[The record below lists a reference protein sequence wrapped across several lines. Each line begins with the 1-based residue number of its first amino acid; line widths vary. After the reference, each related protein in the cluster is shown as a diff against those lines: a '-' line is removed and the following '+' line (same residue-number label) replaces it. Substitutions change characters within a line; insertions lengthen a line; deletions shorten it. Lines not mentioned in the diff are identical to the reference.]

1 MAMISSLSNQRVKDW
16 MRLYQKKYRK
26 NQYLIFDEDMIR
38 SAIEYDCLDTLIYC
52 GNNDIEFPNSVEVSP
67 EVMDKLSKGKSLKYI
82 GVANML
88 KEGLDNPKRVVI
100 LDDLQDPSNVG
111 MIISSAY
118 LFGYDS
124 IILNSFTADIY
135 HEKCLDKAKDS
146 LYKVNILRCDVKEII
161 PELKKEGFKVYAT
174 GLRKETK
181 ELEETLIYDKMAFIL
196 GNEGS
201 GVKEELYDLSDEI
214 VKIRMENIDSL
225 NVAIAGSIVMYHFAI
240 KQ

>member
-1 MAMISSLSNQRVKDW
+1 MISSLSNQRVKDW

-38 SAIEYDCLDTLIYC
+38 SAIEYDYLDTLIYC

-82 GVANML
+82 GDSNML

>member
-1 MAMISSLSNQRVKDW
+1 MISSLSNQRVKDW

-38 SAIEYDCLDTLIYC
+38 SAIEYDYLDTLIYC

-240 KQ
+240 KH

>member
-1 MAMISSLSNQRVKDW
+1 MISSLSNLRVKDW

-38 SAIEYDCLDTLIYC
+38 SAIEYDYLDTLIYC

>member
-1 MAMISSLSNQRVKDW
+1 MISSLSNQRVKDW
-16 MRLYQKKYRK
+16 MHLYQKKYRK

-38 SAIEYDCLDTLIYC
+38 SAIEYDYLDTLIYC

>member
-1 MAMISSLSNQRVKDW
+1 MISSLGNQRVKDW
-16 MRLYQKKYRK
+16 MRLYQKKYRR

-38 SAIEYDCLDTLIYC
+38 SAIEYGYLDTLIYSQSC
-52 GNNDIEFPNSVEVSP
+52 EIAFANSVEVSI
-67 EVMDKLSKGKSLKYI
+67 EVMDKLSKGKGLRYI

-88 KEGLDNPKRVVI
+88 KEGLNNPRRIVI
-100 LDDLQDPSNVG
+100 LDDLQDPANVG

-124 IILNSFTADIY
+124 VILNSFTADIY
-135 HEKCLDKAKDS
+135 HEKCLDKASDS
-146 LYKVNILRCDVKEII
+146 LYKVNILRCDVREII
-161 PELKKEGFKVYAT
+161 PELKREGFKIYAT

-181 ELEETLIYDKMAFIL
+181 ELEETLVYDKMAFIL

-201 GVKEELYDLSDEI
+201 GVKEELYELSDEI

-225 NVAIAGSIVMYHFAI
+225 NVAIAGSIVMYHFAT

>member
-1 MAMISSLSNQRVKDW
+1 MKEQ
-16 MRLYQKKYRK
+16 
-26 NQYLIFDEDMIR
+26 
-38 SAIEYDCLDTLIYC
+38 
-52 GNNDIEFPNSVEVSP
+52 EV
-67 EVMDKLSKGKSLKYI
+67 I
-82 GVANML
+82 
-88 KEGLDNPKRVVI
+88 
-100 LDDLQDPSNVG
+100 
-111 MIISSAY
+111 
-118 LFGYDS
+118 
-124 IILNSFTADIY
+124 
-135 HEKCLDKAKDS
+135 C
-146 LYKVNILRCDVKEII
+146 EII

>member
-1 MAMISSLSNQRVKDW
+1 MISSLSNQRVKDW

-38 SAIEYDCLDTLIYC
+38 SAIEYDYLDTLIYC

-118 LFGYDS
+118 LFCYDS

>member
-38 SAIEYDCLDTLIYC
+38 SAIEYDYLDTLIYC

>member
-1 MAMISSLSNQRVKDW
+1 MISSLSNQRVKDW

-38 SAIEYDCLDTLIYC
+38 SAIEYDYLDTLIYC

-161 PELKKEGFKVYAT
+161 PELKKEGFKVYVT

>member
-1 MAMISSLSNQRVKDW
+1 MISSLSNQRVKDW

-38 SAIEYDCLDTLIYC
+38 SAIEYDYLDTLIYC

-111 MIISSAY
+111 MIISIAY

>member
-1 MAMISSLSNQRVKDW
+1 MISSLSNQRVKDW

-38 SAIEYDCLDTLIYC
+38 SAIEYDYLDTLIYC
-52 GNNDIEFPNSVEVSP
+52 GNNDIEFSNSVEVSP

-88 KEGLDNPKRVVI
+88 KEGFDNPKRVVI